1 MAKYKMHV
9 LICGGTGCKS
19 SNSLDIIENYY
30 SEREESPGRGAGH

>member
-19 SNSLDIIENYY
+19 SNSLDIIENLR
-30 SEREESPGRGAGH
+30 ERPHCEDYA

>member
-19 SNSLDIIENYY
+19 SNSLDIIENLLWFLR
-30 SEREESPGRGAGH
+30 ERPHCENYA